1 MQIEIQWNQEDLE
14 RKLLEELA
22 ASGFRTVEGLDE
34 LGKPKPKFKWAYKPS
49 LKVTVKAEPDPD
61 AVLEPKEVAAPSP
74 FSATGVTTG
83 RLDSE
88 RSNVSNAP
96 QEKEEEDDTPLD
108 PTMFP
113 PGTDMKALRALEQA
127 AKDEKD
133 GKPVQR
139 RFMQGESRER
149 PDNDD

>member
-22 ASGFRTVEGLDE
+22 ASGFRTVESLDE
-34 LGKPKPKFKWAYKPS
+34 LGKPKPKFKWVYKPN
-49 LKVTVKAEPDPD
+49 LRVTVKAEPDPN
-61 AVLEPKEVAAPSP
+61 AVLEPKEEAVPSP
-74 FSATGVTTG
+74 FSVTGVTTG
-83 RLDSE
+83 RLSSE
-88 RSNVSNAP
+88 KPNVSNAP
-96 QEKEEEDDTPLD
+96 QEEEDDTPLD

-127 AKDEKD
+127 TKDEKD